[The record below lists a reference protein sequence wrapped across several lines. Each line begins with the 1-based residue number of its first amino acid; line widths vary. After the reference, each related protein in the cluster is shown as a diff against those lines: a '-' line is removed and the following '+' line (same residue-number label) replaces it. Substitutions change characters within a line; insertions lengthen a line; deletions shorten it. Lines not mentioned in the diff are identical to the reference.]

1 MAWMAAMVH
10 PAQSDISD
18 ISDFVTSTKVTI
30 TDVGLALI
38 VLIAAWVTAR
48 VARRAVLGVLGRVD
62 GITEDVRQLAGRVT
76 FYLNLLVGVGISLT
90 LVGAEIQPILT
101 AGILIGVVAVLALRG
116 VAENFAAGIVL
127 RTRRPIQLGDDIDVL
142 ERCPP

>member
-1 MAWMAAMVH
+1 MVH

-76 FYLNLLVGVGISLT
+76 F
-90 LVGAEIQPILT
+90 
-101 AGILIGVVAVLALRG
+101 
-116 VAENFAAGIVL
+116 F
-127 RTRRPIQLGDDIDVL
+127 
-142 ERCPP
+142 

>member
-1 MAWMAAMVH
+1 MVH

-76 FYLNLLVGVGISLT
+76 F
-90 LVGAEIQPILT
+90 
-101 AGILIGVVAVLALRG
+101 
-116 VAENFAAGIVL
+116 
-127 RTRRPIQLGDDIDVL
+127 
-142 ERCPP
+142 C